1 MLCIAAAFALAVN
14 SFGCA
19 DTLLTS
25 EGFAGKPPGGT
36 LQVATTT
43 VDLGNG
49 LFETNIDAASYTNWV
64 YYNFETGQEVS
75 VADPASDSIW
85 DIALQRFVVKLNGGA
100 SGNAGATVVAL
111 TADNFTARTQAPN
124 PFAPELTDV
133 LDARRRQRRLPPD
146 DDRRALC
153 FLAIDTKPQRL
164 LVCLFSRSSHTA
176 RYGLR
181 GENGDTQILQD
192 QDAELLWADRNF
204 GQDSLSMGRE
214 SPLRNSIRL
223 RDRSD
228 LNMRRLAMQKK
239 LTYLLIMSLNC
250 DTCAGAESRSPS
262 CPGPTQNSGRKSC
275 AIARW

>member
-1 MLCIAAAFALAVN
+1 MRYQQTKNRITRNMLCIAAAFALAMN

-25 EGFAGKPPGGT
+25 EGFAGKPPGGA

-111 TADNFTARTQAPN
+111 TADNFTARTQAPG

-133 LDARRRQRRLPPD
+133 LDPGDGNDACRPTTTGVLF
-146 DDRRALC
+146 A
-153 FLAIDTKPQRL
+153 FL
-164 LVCLFSRSSHTA
+164 RSIQNPNACWFAYSVGVLTPRDMVYVVKTA
-176 RYGLR
+176 TPRYYK
-181 GENGDTQILQD
+181 IK
-192 QDAELLWADRNF
+192 
-204 GQDSLSMGRE
+204 M
-214 SPLRNSIRL
+214 
-223 RDRSD
+223 
-228 LNMRRLAMQKK
+228 LN
-239 LTYLLIMSLNC
+239 YY
-250 DTCAGAESRSPS
+250 
-262 CPGPTQNSGRKSC
+262 GPTGTSGKIRFQWGEVC
-275 AIARW
+275 AP